1 MRFSRHAGPD
11 PAYRRSRKSWIPA
24 FAGMTILIE
33 RAIYKQTL
41 VKLKSEKKEK
51 FYNIFVSSNPYI
63 IRKIGFSN
71 Y

>member
-1 MRFSRHAGPD
+1 MSSVYQDQPSRGEGEGGGD
-11 PAYRRSRKSWIPA
+11 VILFIA
-24 FAGMTILIE
+24 FVS
-33 RAIYKQTL
+33 

-63 IRKIGFSN
+63 IRMIGFSN